1 MFFSFFSSEHSDI
14 FKFPF
19 SFLVNMPAFS
29 LLPPLRRIVT
39 AHDRQGL
46 ATVESD
52 VVLESERIE
61 SMPGA
66 QSAAFWVTT
75 DEIPVND
82 NNVCNDGVKRMID
95 DFGLVRPSGIDL
107 RSTDLD
113 PGAATP
119 MHRTSSL
126 DYNILIS
133 GEVILITE
141 DGTETHLKYPGDTVI
156 QRGTMHAWRNPS
168 ETRPARW
175 ISVLIVANPPVIDG
189 EALIPQLVPYEPKV

>member
-52 VVLESERIE
+52 VVLESEVSLIDQFRSGCLDVASKRIE

-82 NNVCNDGVKRMID
+82 NNVWSVC
-95 DFGLVRPSGIDL
+95 F
-107 RSTDLD
+107 
-113 PGAATP
+113 
-119 MHRTSSL
+119 
-126 DYNILIS
+126 
-133 GEVILITE
+133 
-141 DGTETHLKYPGDTVI
+141 LK
-156 QRGTMHAWRNPS
+156 
-168 ETRPARW
+168 
-175 ISVLIVANPPVIDG
+175 SVNSV
-189 EALIPQLVPYEPKV
+189 